1 MTLKASKSA
10 WRADK
15 LSSLGSSIFQEVA
28 GWKNEAAAAGKEII
42 DLGIGSPDRGPAIE
56 IRRALSESVLKE
68 DGYSYPSSE
77 GGLAFRRKA
86 SDWMRHRFGVEVDP
100 ETELLT
106 LMGSQD
112 GLAHLALAICNPGD
126 TAIVPDPGYPI
137 YSGALAIA
145 GVTPW
150 LLPLKAENGFLPDL
164 EAIPEDVLER
174 ASFILLNFP
183 GNPVSVRADEAFF
196 GELIELAHKWNLLVV
211 HDLAYSEMG
220 FDGYRPISILQL
232 PGARET
238 AVEFHSFSKS
248 FNMAGCRIGF
258 LAGNRDAVGAL
269 RTLKGNIDYGVFE
282 PVQEAAIAALDQ
294 AMGPDAG
301 EGVGPLYER
310 RRDAFIGALRDQGW
324 DVPKPAATMFVWAPL
339 PGGAA
344 AAGIDSRR
352 FARELLLETGVAV
365 IPGDAFGAEGRGFV
379 RIALVQDA
387 ERLAEAAQRI
397 GRFLRAKG
405 LAE

>member
-1 MTLKASKSA
+1 MTLKASRNK

-28 GWKNEAAAAGKEII
+28 GWKAEAAAGGHDLI
-42 DLGIGSPDRGPAIE
+42 DLGIGSPDRGPSPE
-56 IRRALSESVLKE
+56 IRRVLSESVLRE
-68 DGYSYPSSE
+68 DSYSYPSSE
-77 GGLAFRRKA
+77 GGMAFRSKA
-86 SDWMRHRFGVEVDP
+86 SEWMNYRFGVTVDP
-100 ETELLT
+100 EKELLT

-112 GLAHLALAICNPGD
+112 GLAHLALAVCNPGD
-126 TAIVPDPGYPI
+126 VAIVPDPGYPI

-150 LLPLKAENGFLPDL
+150 PLPLRSGNGFLPDL
-164 EAIPEDVLER
+164 DSIPEEVLER
-174 ASFILLNFP
+174 AAFILLNFP
-183 GNPVSVRADEAFF
+183 GNPVSVRADYAFF
-196 GELIELAHKWNLLVV
+196 ERLIGFARRWNLLVV

-220 FDGYRPISILQL
+220 FDGYRPISILEV
-232 PGARET
+232 PGALET

-258 LAGNRDAVGAL
+258 LAGNEGAVGAL
-269 RTLKGNIDYGVFE
+269 RSLKGNIDYGVFE
-282 PVQEAAIAALDQ
+282 PVQEAAVAALEQ
-294 AMGPDAG
+294 AMGADAG

-310 RRDAFIGALRDQGW
+310 RRDAFIGALRAEGW

-339 PGGAA
+339 PGAAA
-344 AAGIDSRR
+344 AAGLDSRR

-379 RIALVQDA
+379 RIALVEEAD
-387 ERLAEAAQRI
+387 RLAEAARRI

-405 LAE
+405 LTE